1 MAGVG
6 AVAATSRAVLG
17 LLESAAAAEPA
28 VTSARFFLVGAAGLQ
43 NEPSEPLAASLYLYH
58 VGVNAS
64 RGGSVSRLDAHGRL
78 RRPPLRLELH
88 YLLTAWSKS
97 PESQQRLLGWCVR
110 VLYDTP
116 TLPAAVLNRSS
127 PGVFRPDESIELVWE
142 SVSTQTLYD
151 IWQVAEK
158 NQQPSATYVARIVEI
173 DPTVEPEPLPLVQT
187 VDNRYRTAVLP

>member
-17 LLESAAAAEPA
+17 LLESAAAADPT
-28 VTSARFFLVGAAGLQ
+28 VQTARFFLAGAAGLQ
-43 NEPSEPLAASLYLYH
+43 NEPTEPLAASLYLYH

-64 RGGSVSRLDAHGRL
+64 RGSSVSRLDASGRPS
-78 RRPPLRLELH
+78 RPPLRLELH
-88 YLLTAWSKS
+88 YLLTAWSRA
-97 PESQQRLLGWCVR
+97 PESQQRLLGWCAR

-116 TLPAAVLNRSS
+116 TLPAAVLNRFA
-127 PGVFRPDESIELVWE
+127 PGVFRPDESVELVWE

-151 IWQVAEK
+151 IWQVAER

-173 DPTVEPEPLPLVQT
+173 DPSREPEPLPLVQT
-187 VDNRYRTAVLP
+187 IDARYRTQVLP